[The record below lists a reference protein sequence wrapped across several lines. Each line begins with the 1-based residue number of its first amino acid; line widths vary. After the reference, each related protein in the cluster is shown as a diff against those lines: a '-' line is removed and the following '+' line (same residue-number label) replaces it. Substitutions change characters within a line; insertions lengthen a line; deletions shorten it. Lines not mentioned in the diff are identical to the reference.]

1 MRLSFSKE
9 GTKILCH
16 DHMPFFALLEAL
28 HPVGSFDSIEK
39 QGKPSLSS
47 EMHDMPWILD

>member
-1 MRLSFSKE
+1 MQLGFSKV
-9 GTKILCH
+9 GTTILCH
-16 DHMPFFALLEAL
+16 DRMPFFALLEAL

-47 EMHDMPWILD
+47 EMHDKPRILD